1 MEKYEIEGI
10 GDLEKIAKKVV
21 SENTQKKVFLLV
33 GDLGSGKT
41 TFVKIASKLL
51 GFKGNVQSPTFILHR
66 EYVIQDSEKH
76 GEIIHHIDLYRLE
89 GRMELD
95 ELRINEINLND
106 YVFIEWADKFKNYLE
121 DIYEYRD
128 YTILYFE
135 YGKNDNQRIVTI
147 ENHVAK
153 ETK

>member
-1 MEKYEIEGI
+1 MEKFEIEGI
-10 GDLEKIAKKVV
+10 GDLEKFAKKIV
-21 SENTQKKVFLLV
+21 SENAKNKVFLLV

-66 EYVIQDSEKH
+66 EYALQDSEKN
-76 GEIIHHIDLYRLE
+76 GENIHHIDLYRLE

-95 ELRINEINLND
+95 ELRINEINLDD

-128 YTILYFE
+128 YMILFFE
-135 YGKNDNQRIVTI
+135 YGKNDNERIVTI

-153 ETK
+153 EPK